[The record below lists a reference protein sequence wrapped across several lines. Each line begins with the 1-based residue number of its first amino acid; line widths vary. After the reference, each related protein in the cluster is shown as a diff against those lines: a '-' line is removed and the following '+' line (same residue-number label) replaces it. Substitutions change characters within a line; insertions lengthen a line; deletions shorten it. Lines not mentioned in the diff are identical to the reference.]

1 MTIKTILII
10 IFIVEASL
18 ILIGQKSILKLVKNV
33 MKKLKEDLRK

>member
-10 IFIVEASL
+10 IFIVEVSL

-33 MKKLKEDLRK
+33 MKKLRVDLRK